1 MELEPDSEAPGDQG
15 GETGP
20 LEPGASPLYTA
31 PEERPFI
38 DRIPQRNFVL
48 RAAELAVFLTA
59 VVGAVALGLG
69 ITSYFSEHAYIGA
82 YLLAYAGFRLAD
94 LLVRDDYSIDPSPE
108 SLARRLA
115 NQVPVLILFAAAPF
129 ERTYIYGG
137 EPARWSAALALLLE
151 LAGLW
156 LALGARIQL
165 GFFSWEEKDGVHQQV
180 LVRSGF
186 YRFLRHPTYSGVLL
200 ALFAWPIAYE
210 AWMSAVLTLIIGGG
224 IAYYA
229 IKWEEHD
236 LIARWGD
243 EYRKYREETDA
254 VIPNLW

>member
-1 MELEPDSEAPGDQG
+1 MELDPNSGVPG
-15 GETGP
+15 GESKETTA
-20 LEPGASPLYTA
+20 LEAEASALYTA

-69 ITSYFSEHAYIGA
+69 ITSYFSEHTYIGA
-82 YLLAYAGFRLAD
+82 YLLAYGGFRLAD

-115 NQVPVLILFAAAPF
+115 SQVPVLILFAAAPF

-137 EPARWSAALALLLE
+137 EPAKWSAALALLLE

-156 LALGARIQL
+156 IALGARIQL

-180 LVRSGF
+180 LVHSGF
-186 YRFLRHPTYSGVLL
+186 YRFLRHPTFSGVLL

-210 AWMSAVLTLIIGGG
+210 AWMSAVLTLIIGGA
-224 IAYYA
+224 ITYFA
-229 IKWEEHD
+229 IKWEERE

-243 EYRKYREETDA
+243 EYRAYRERTDA